1 MTARLEAIRAN
12 PLEQYAALRC
22 YYLPHADDSIENI
35 ARALWLDEYFATTHA
50 NKTAAGIG
58 IAFNGK

>member
-1 MTARLEAIRAN
+1 M
-12 PLEQYAALRC
+12 RC